1 MLVRVNT
8 LHGLVLKQ
16 YTPQDRQKLLSLRG
30 LHALTSDHA
39 RGNPLK
45 YCNGR
50 AMRFASPLG
59 AQPDGRASRAMRFAS
74 PLGAQP
80 DGRAMGCAASP
91 GNGAV

>member
-30 LHALTSDHA
+30 LHPLTSDHA

-59 AQPDGRASRAMRFAS
+59 AQPDGRA
-74 PLGAQP
+74 
-80 DGRAMGCAASP
+80 MGCAASP